1 MTTAFG
7 MMDGTYFVSRGELLA
22 WLNDLLDLDYA
33 KVEQI
38 CNGAALCQIFDCIF
52 PGTVPLSKV
61 NFDSK
66 LEYKWI
72 DNFKVLQK
80 ALEKNNIDKE
90 VPVAKLIKGLYQ
102 DNLEMLQWVKKF
114 FDVNYKGEPYNA
126 IEKRRTAQA
135 PYASDKG
142 KPGRDYVAG
151 TPAPTS
157 LLKEQPA
164 SSKKPGSATKASPS
178 SSVKSPSATA
188 KKPTPVKATTPIKS
202 STPSKAS
209 DESKV
214 QELNQQLAD
223 LKVTVDTLERE
234 RDFYFGKLRDI
245 EILTQSYEGEGA
257 EIINQIQKILYATDE
272 EASNTPAEEVAVEE
286 TPEEDAF

>member
-22 WLNDLLDLDYA
+22 WLNDLLDLDYT
-33 KVEQI
+33 KIEQI

-126 IEKRRTAQA
+126 IEKRKAAQA

-142 KPGRDYVAG
+142 KSGRDFVGG
-151 TPAPTS
+151 TPAPAS
-157 LLKEQPA
+157 LIKDQPA
-164 SSKKPGSATKASPS
+164 SSVKKPASATKASPS
-178 SSVKSPSATA
+178 VKSPTTT

-202 STPSKAS
+202 PTPTGKAP

-214 QELNQQLAD
+214 QELNQQMAD

-257 EIINQIQKILYATDE
+257 EIINQIQKILYATDDEAGNATGE
-272 EASNTPAEEVAVEE
+272 EAVAEQP
-286 TPEEDAF
+286 PEEEAF

>member
-126 IEKRRTAQA
+126 IEKRRAAAA

-142 KPGRDYVAG
+142 KPGHDYVGG
-151 TPAPTS
+151 TPAPTN
-157 LLKEQPA
+157 LVKEQPA

-257 EIINQIQKILYATDE
+257 EIINQIQKILYATDD
-272 EASNTPAEEVAVEE
+272 EASNAPAEETAVEE
-286 TPEEDAF
+286 TLEEETF